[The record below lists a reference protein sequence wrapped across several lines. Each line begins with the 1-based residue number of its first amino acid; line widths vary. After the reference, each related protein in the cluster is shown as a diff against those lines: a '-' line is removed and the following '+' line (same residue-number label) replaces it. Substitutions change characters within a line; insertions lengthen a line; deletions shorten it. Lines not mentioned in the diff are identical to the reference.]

1 MKKKI
6 VGALIATMMLTG
18 NHQKVAEASPLAT
31 QNVVYRVYID
41 DEVVGLI
48 TDKEQYE
55 EFVVQQKKELSKQY
69 PEQVVIKSPTNVRL
83 EEEVTLLPLT
93 TIDNQAVLKT
103 VAKKANFQA
112 SAYKISID
120 ESTFAVQ
127 DANVVSNTLLELM
140 AYYTGEED
148 IQKIMDI
155 ENPIEPL
162 MESGSQYIGAKVVE
176 AVKVDTAYA
185 NPDEILTPEETRR
198 MVLYGE
204 AKPKETVIFD

>member
-69 PEQVVIKSPTNVRL
+69 PEQVVIKSPTNVDR
-83 EEEVTLLPLT
+83 
-93 TIDNQAVLKT
+93 K
-103 VAKKANFQA
+103 
-112 SAYKISID
+112 S
-120 ESTFAVQ
+120 
-127 DANVVSNTLLELM
+127 VV
-140 AYYTGEED
+140 
-148 IQKIMDI
+148 
-155 ENPIEPL
+155 
-162 MESGSQYIGAKVVE
+162 
-176 AVKVDTAYA
+176 
-185 NPDEILTPEETRR
+185 
-198 MVLYGE
+198 
-204 AKPKETVIFD
+204 